1 MTTVLITNGVDPD
14 ALCLSRCQLRL
25 RLLAWLRSSELDEL
39 LASGVSADSSV
50 LLSLAAHSLHS
61 AVTRRRLARELRRVV
76 AESAR
81 THHPFDSPLPL
92 ARAEIQRSQD
102 LIQELADALECSKPV
117 DQRGVAQAKL
127 LLRYG
132 DGPLYNPQSEGS
144 LRECLQEAID
154 SLSVPPTHP
163 CDDLVGVS

>member
-102 LIQELADALECSKPV
+102 LIRNSLTRWSARNRSTSVALPRRNCCSDTGMV
-117 DQRGVAQAKL
+117 
-127 LLRYG
+127 
-132 DGPLYNPQSEGS
+132 PLYNPQSEGS